1 MKLFE
6 ILDDFLKGK
15 KICRERWGKGVFI
28 ELNKSGETVRLCYL
42 DNYDVKLINSDTN
55 FSIDD
60 LQANDWKLFDI

>member
-6 ILDDFLKGK
+6 ILDSFLKGN
-15 KICRERWGKGVFI
+15 KICRGRWGKGVFI

-60 LQANDWKLFDI
+60 LQANDWKLFDA